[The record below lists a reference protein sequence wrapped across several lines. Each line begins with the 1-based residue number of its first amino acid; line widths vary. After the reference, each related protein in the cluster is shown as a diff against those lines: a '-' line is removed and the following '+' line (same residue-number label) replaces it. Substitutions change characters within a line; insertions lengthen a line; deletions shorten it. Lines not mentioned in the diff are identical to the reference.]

1 MEPDLGHPIP
11 DHPLPPLIPKSYRL
25 PLPLYLINNCSIEEL
40 MTVPGIGA
48 KVADKILELREAKGD
63 LELDD
68 LNQVPYLRITQPLL
82 DCLDILGRFCLLLF
96 KIDNVKQNTNKI

>member
-1 MEPDLGHPIP
+1 MP
-11 DHPLPPLIPKSYRL
+11 RVF
-25 PLPLYLINNCSIEEL
+25 INNCSIEEL
-40 MTVPGIGA
+40 MSVPGIGA

-82 DCLDILGRFCLLLF
+82 DTVVWILPLLKIKKEWDPHIIDIEKGLG
-96 KIDNVKQNTNKI
+96 V